1 LALQVGLL
9 TAGGCPPCSRFEP
22 PTYTRLKLTSAGRL
36 TRQCEAMVDL
46 GNVLHGVGGSAGD
59 ISLPA
64 ILGVFVQEAGIPLP
78 LPISA
83 VLLLIG
89 YQEGSHPLLVLGIT
103 TLLLEVASVLGT
115 SVKYWFGLK
124 GGRPFL
130 HTYGRYVRL
139 KADRIERSEQQFRE
153 RGTRA
158 VIVGRLVPGL
168 SMVTPLAAGALGM
181 PYRRFLPAV
190 AAGSAINIAVL
201 VLAGFWAGPA
211 VVGRLV
217 QVGLSVRAL
226 ATLGLLLA
234 VTGTILLLR
243 RQRVRQGT
251 LPLARG
257 RYSGPFERALI
268 AGLLAMFGMGV
279 GVNLLLYAMTALGLL
294 EPQEALVRFVEL
306 TARLAGSGSA
316 ALAMLLVLF
325 VVGGAIWSLLY
336 TLLAVR
342 VLPGPPVVRGLIF
355 SVLPLAASMGLLW
368 SLGFGF
374 LGLGLGAGLMPL
386 AGEATRCALFGAGLA
401 KAEDMV
407 RRAGEAVVARQAPEA
422 APG

>member
-1 LALQVGLL
+1 
-9 TAGGCPPCSRFEP
+9 
-22 PTYTRLKLTSAGRL
+22 
-36 TRQCEAMVDL
+36 MVDL

-64 ILGVFVQEAGIPLP
+64 ILGFFVQEAGVPLP

-89 YQEGSHPLLVLGIT
+89 YQEGSHPLLVLGVT

-115 SVKYWFGLK
+115 RVKYWFGLK

-130 HTYGRYVRL
+130 YTYGRYVRL
-139 KADRIERSEQQFRE
+139 KADRLERSEQQFRE

-158 VIVGRLVPGL
+158 VIVGRLVPGV

-190 AAGSAINIAVL
+190 AAGSAINIVVL
-201 VLAGFWAGPA
+201 VMAGFWAGPA
-211 VVGRLV
+211 VIGGLV

-234 VTGTILLLR
+234 VSGTLLLLR
-243 RQRVRQGT
+243 RHRVRQGT

-257 RYSGPFERALI
+257 RYSGPFERALT
-268 AGLLAMFGMGV
+268 AGLLAMFGMGI
-279 GVNLLLYAMTALGLL
+279 GVNLVLYAMTALGLL

-316 ALAMLLVLF
+316 ALAVLIVLF
-325 VVGGAIWSLLY
+325 VVGGAIWSVLY
-336 TLLAVR
+336 TLVAVR
-342 VLPGPPVVRGLIF
+342 LLPGPPGRPGAHLHRPSPGGFDGPAVEPRLRLSGPGTGGGTDAAGGGGHPLCPVRSRLGN
-355 SVLPLAASMGLLW
+355 SGGHGAACRRGGGGASGPRGRARLALSD
-368 SLGFGF
+368 SQP
-374 LGLGLGAGLMPL
+374 AGSRFAPTGCDGDRAV
-386 AGEATRCALFGAGLA
+386 AGRTVNSQGMDEQIG
-401 KAEDMV
+401 
-407 RRAGEAVVARQAPEA
+407 
-422 APG
+422 